1 MMMAANVGVIR
12 HLQFIKRNARPMYGL
27 DVPTDWKLQIEGAM
41 SEYALAKYLNVHW
54 EGVGFPDADDVG
66 NEDVRVTPHE
76 NGCLILHDRDKD
88 DKKYWLLVGQ
98 NGEYEIKQHDKRILL
113 SVIYA
118 NNKSEIIDLTLSNK
132 IRITQYDYSVVF
144 MIKINNEPR
153 RLICQIVK
161 GLDLVIT

>member
-1 MMMAANVGVIR
+1 MKIKLSNSQMMMAANVGVIR

-66 NEDVRVTPHE
+66 NEDVRVTSHE

-88 DKKYWLLVGQ
+88 DKKYWLLIGQ
-98 NGEYEIKQHDKRILL
+98 NGEYEIKGYIFGRDGKQKKYWQEKVKGRPCYFIP
-113 SVIYA
+113 
-118 NNKSEIIDLTLSNK
+118 
-132 IRITQYDYSVVF
+132 QYD
-144 MIKINNEPR
+144 
-153 RLICQIVK
+153 LIYETRKNV
-161 GLDLVIT
+161 

>member
-66 NEDVRVTPHE
+66 NEDVRVTTHE
-76 NGCLILHDRDKD
+76 HGCLILHDRDKD
-88 DKKYWLLVGQ
+88 DKKYWLLIGQ
-98 NGEYEIKQHDKRILL
+98 NGEYEIKGY
-113 SVIYA
+113 IYGRDGKQKKYWA
-118 NNKSEIIDLTLSNK
+118 EKVPGRPCYFVPQNELIYEI
-132 IRITQYDYSVVF
+132 
-144 MIKINNEPR
+144 R
-153 RLICQIVK
+153 RDV
-161 GLDLVIT
+161 

>member
-88 DKKYWLLVGQ
+88 DKKYWLLIGQ
-98 NGEYEIKQHDKRILL
+98 NGEYEIKGYIFGRDGKQKKYWQEKVKR
-113 SVIYA
+113 
-118 NNKSEIIDLTLSNK
+118 E
-132 IRITQYDYSVVF
+132 VVSLDSSF
-144 MIKINNEPR
+144 VSGVGMIA
-153 RLICQIVK
+153 Q
-161 GLDLVIT
+161 

>member
-1 MMMAANVGVIR
+1 MKIKLSNSQMMMAANVGVIR

-66 NEDVRVTPHE
+66 NEDVRVTTHE

-88 DKKYWLLVGQ
+88 DKKYWLLIGQ
-98 NGEYEIKQHDKRILL
+98 NGEYEIKGYIFGRDGKQKKYWKEKVPGRPCYFVPQCDL
-113 SVIYA
+113 IY
-118 NNKSEIIDLTLSNK
+118 ET
-132 IRITQYDYSVVF
+132 
-144 MIKINNEPR
+144 R
-153 RLICQIVK
+153 RDV
-161 GLDLVIT
+161 